1 MKSFFSMFALSLK
14 EMRNL
19 RTVLITGIFIAIS
32 MVLEMFSIN
41 LALFKINFAFL
52 AIAVIGMLFGPT
64 VGLIAG
70 MLCDIVGFIA
80 KPDGGFYP
88 AYVLVAGLQG
98 LIYGICLYHRMDPQH
113 GIFKRQSSTI
123 VLFIRAVIARLLD
136 VLIINLLLNTA
147 LNLHYGFIPAEAYGT
162 AIIARTAKNVLE
174 LGADIPLLFVVLPA
188 ALAAYKRMG
197 TIRTAR
203 S

>member
-1 MKSFFSMFALSLK
+1 MMSFFSMFGTSFK
-14 EMRNL
+14 EFRNV
-19 RTVLITGIFIAIS
+19 RTVLITGLFIAVS

-52 AIAVIGMLFGPT
+52 AIAVIGMLFGPS
-64 VGLIAG
+64 VGLVAG

-80 KPDGGFYP
+80 KPDGGFFP

-98 LIYGICLYHRMDPQH
+98 LIYGICLYHRADPQLR
-113 GIFKRQSSTI
+113 FLKRQSSTI
-123 VLFIRAVIARLLD
+123 VLCIRAVIARLLD
-136 VLIINLLLNTA
+136 VVIINLLLNTA

-162 AIIARTAKNVLE
+162 AVIARTAKNVLE
-174 LGADIPLLFVVLPA
+174 LAADIPLLMLILPA
-188 ALAAYKRMG
+188 ALAAFKQMG
-197 TIRTAR
+197 TIRAAR

>member
-1 MKSFFSMFALSLK
+1 MMSFFSMFGTSFK
-14 EMRNL
+14 EFRNV
-19 RTVLITGIFIAIS
+19 RTVLITGLFIAVS

-52 AIAVIGMLFGPT
+52 AIAVIGMLFGPS

-98 LIYGICLYHRMDPQH
+98 LIYGICLYRRMDPQLR
-113 GIFKRQSSTI
+113 IFKQQNSMVT
-123 VLFIRAVIARLLD
+123 LCIRAVIARLLD
-136 VLIINLLLNTA
+136 VVIINLLLNTA

-162 AIIARTAKNVLE
+162 AVIARTAKNVLE
-174 LGADIPLLFVVLPA
+174 LGADIPLLMIILPA
-188 ALAAYKRMG
+188 ALAAFKRMG

>member
-1 MKSFFSMFALSLK
+1 MSFFSMFGTSFK
-14 EMRNL
+14 EFRNV
-19 RTVLITGIFIAIS
+19 RTVLITGLFIAVS

-52 AIAVIGMLFGPT
+52 AIAVIGMLFGPS

-98 LIYGICLYHRMDPQH
+98 LIYGICLYRRMDPQLR
-113 GIFKRQSSTI
+113 IFKQQNSMVT
-123 VLFIRAVIARLLD
+123 LCIRAVIARLLD
-136 VLIINLLLNTA
+136 VVIINLLLNTA

-162 AIIARTAKNVLE
+162 AVIARTAKNVLE
-174 LGADIPLLFVVLPA
+174 LGADIPLLMIILPA
-188 ALAAYKRMG
+188 ALAAFKRMG

>member
-1 MKSFFSMFALSLK
+1 MMSFFSMFGTSFK
-14 EMRNL
+14 EFRNV
-19 RTVLITGIFIAIS
+19 RTVLITGLFIAVS

-52 AIAVIGMLFGPT
+52 AIAVIGMLFGPS

-98 LIYGICLYHRMDPQH
+98 LIYGICLYHRMDPQLR
-113 GIFKRQSSTI
+113 IFKQQNSM
-123 VLFIRAVIARLLD
+123 VMLCIRAVIARLLD
-136 VLIINLLLNTA
+136 VVIINLLLNTA

-162 AIIARTAKNVLE
+162 AVIARTAKNVLE
-174 LGADIPLLFVVLPA
+174 LGADIPLLMIILPA
-188 ALAAYKRMG
+188 ALAAFKRMG

>member
-1 MKSFFSMFALSLK
+1 MFGMSLR
-14 EMRNL
+14 ELRNV
-19 RTVLITGIFIAIS
+19 RTVIITGLFIAVS

-52 AIAVIGMLFGPT
+52 AIAVIGMLFGPS

-98 LIYGICLYHRMDPQH
+98 LIYGICLYHRMDPGH
-113 GIFKRQSSTI
+113 KLFKQQSSAI
-123 VLFIRAVIARLLD
+123 MLCIRAVIARLLD
-136 VLIINLLLNTA
+136 VIIINLLLNTA

-162 AIIARTAKNVLE
+162 AIIARTAKNLLE
-174 LGADIPLLFVVLPA
+174 LGADIPLLLIILPA
-188 ALAAYKRMG
+188 ALMAYKQLKPVG
-197 TIRTAR
+197 TAFGK